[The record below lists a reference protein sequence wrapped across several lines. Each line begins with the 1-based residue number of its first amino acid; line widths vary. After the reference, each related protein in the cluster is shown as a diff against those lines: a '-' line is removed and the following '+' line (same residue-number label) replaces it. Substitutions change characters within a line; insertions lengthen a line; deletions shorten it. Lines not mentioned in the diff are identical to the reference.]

1 MRVFQEKRRWRRL
14 LFSKYS
20 LWALF
25 LATILLM
32 FASGRVVLR
41 AYQVSQERKKTEAKY
56 QELQAEKSR
65 LESRIKG
72 LETPAG
78 LEKEAKKKFGSKS
91 PGEEVIIITQPPLGA
106 FASATSSQSNR
117 FWEFIKNIFKR

>member
-1 MRVFQEKRRWRRL
+1 MRIFQERRRWRRF
-14 LFSKYS
+14 LFPQYS
-20 LWALF
+20 LWVLF
-25 LATILLM
+25 LGAILLL

-41 AYQVSQERKKTEAKY
+41 AYQVSQERKKAEAKY
-56 QELQAEKSR
+56 QELQVEKSR
-65 LESRIKG
+65 LESRIKN

-91 PGEEVIIITQPPLGA
+91 PGEEVIIITEPSPSVPA
-106 FASATSSQSNR
+106 PATSFPSNR

>member
-1 MRVFQEKRRWRRL
+1 MRVFQEKRRWRRF

-25 LATILLM
+25 LTAILLL

-41 AYQVSQERKKTEAKY
+41 AYQVSQDRKKAEAKY
-56 QELQAEKSR
+56 LELQTEKSR
-65 LESRIKG
+65 LESRIKN

-91 PGEEVIIITQPPLGA
+91 PGEEVIIITEPPIGA
-106 FASATSSQSNR
+106 FASATSSPSNR